1 MWNSIKRQFRVQ
13 RDDWVLDKFLIA
25 GGTVFGVLLLWL
37 ITTLDSSVDTCF
49 QVGTILSSFIAAVY
63 LFANMAS
70 GMKTYF
76 NMEIGMGSTRRRF
89 IVSYFV
95 VTAVNALAEVLVIAG
110 LSVAE
115 KWLYRI
121 VYPTLLLEMD
131 FTPYVLRWWM
141 PAALVVIAV
150 GGLWCALHMRF
161 GRKIVWLGWV
171 LWMFLCI
178 GLPRI
183 HSAYEET
190 PNSLFGK
197 IGSAMFGAIKAVPG
211 SMWMGIAAV
220 TTVIGVAGTYVLM
233 RGQQVVE

>member
-13 RDDWVLDKFLIA
+13 RDDWMLDKFLIA

-115 KWLYRI
+115 KWLYGI
-121 VYPTLLLEMD
+121 VYPTLLLKRTSRLMSCAGGC
-131 FTPYVLRWWM
+131 LRRWW
-141 PAALVVIAV
+141 
-150 GGLWCALHMRF
+150 
-161 GRKIVWLGWV
+161 
-171 LWMFLCI
+171 
-178 GLPRI
+178 
-183 HSAYEET
+183 
-190 PNSLFGK
+190 
-197 IGSAMFGAIKAVPG
+197 
-211 SMWMGIAAV
+211 
-220 TTVIGVAGTYVLM
+220 
-233 RGQQVVE
+233 